1 MIYKTAICKLSG
13 PAKCDY
19 CINGLLNAINICGGN
34 QCIDEVKQ
42 CLNRTPA
49 EIKEI
54 DTATPSDKPDIK
66 TKILQ
71 WLATGEKGISS
82 EAIAFKMA
90 GVVPGRSWSTHPYD
104 PSDFKQCLKLVN
116 FIPEIRSRLDEMRSI
131 SREWNAIIEH
141 WKEIEEC
148 FMGEVAEWL
157 TAEHSD
163 KRAHKTYEL
172 MRKVYAGAVTQ
183 NP

>member
-1 MIYKTAICKLSG
+1 MSEMANGKIPCKTCGFEINCMFTYCPWCSTAQHVAINFN
-13 PAKCDY
+13 KCDT
-19 CINGLLNAINICGGN
+19 
-34 QCIDEVKQ
+34 Q
-42 CLNRTPA
+42 
-49 EIKEI
+49 
-54 DTATPSDKPDIK
+54 

-90 GVVPGRSWSTHPYD
+90 GVVPGNKRSWPTHPYD
-104 PSDFKQCLKLVN
+104 PSDFKRCLKLVN

-141 WKEIEEC
+141 WKEVEEC

-157 TAEHSD
+157 TDEHSN
-163 KRAHKTYEL
+163 KRAHKTYIL
-172 MRKVYAGAVTQ
+172 MRKVYADAVTQ
-183 NP
+183 NLSAP